1 MSAKTSN
8 FNEKNIKM
16 IISSLF
22 ILISFFLWYY
32 LSETKKD
39 LSTIK
44 KQNYVNIEILKT
56 KIKISKDENTKITIN
71 GDIIKNEFY
80 DIK

>member
-1 MSAKTSN
+1 MSAKKSN